1 MTREEI
7 KNTIKQIMMEKVN
20 ISVEDD
26 SCFQKS
32 LVELGINS
40 LLFIKLLVNI
50 EVEVDIEFEEE
61 FLNPNFTSNLE
72 QLVNYID
79 ENLKSKH

>member
-1 MTREEI
+1 MTREKI
-7 KNTIKQIMMEKVN
+7 KDIIKQIMQEKIN
-20 ISVEDD
+20 IPIDGD

-32 LVELGINS
+32 LVEIGLNS

-50 EVEVDIEFEEE
+50 EIEINIEFEEE

-79 ENLKSKH
+79 ENLKS